1 MELVRAATEVFL
13 NKGYKRTQMADVTRA
28 MGLSAGAIYRYVES
42 KEALFDLVVRAGAG
56 MAVEASK
63 LDPPIRT
70 PGPAA
75 TLAFLRQTLQR
86 EGRIASLHAAPA
98 RPKVDDVAEELESIV
113 RELYAKT
120 MQFRVG
126 IKLLDRSALDW
137 PELAALW
144 SGHWR
149 AGLVNQLSRYL
160 DLRISQHLLFP
171 VPDTKA
177 WARFVIETVAFFALH
192 RHYDPFP
199 TPMSD
204 TTAEDT
210 VVRALVRATCGESHR
225 KRGK

>member
-1 MELVRAATEVFL
+1 MEAATQVFL
-13 NKGYKRTQMADVTRA
+13 NKGYKRTQMADITDA

-56 MAVEASK
+56 MQVEVSE
-63 LDPPIRT
+63 LRPPIAT
-70 PGPAA
+70 PRPGA
-75 TLAFLRQTLQR
+75 TLGFLRETLKR
-86 EGRIASLHAAPA
+86 EGRIASLHAALA
-98 RPKVDDVAEELESIV
+98 RPKVEDAAGEFESVV

-120 MQFRVG
+120 VQFRVG

-160 DLRISQHLLFP
+160 DLRISQHLLSP

-177 WARFVIETVAFFALH
+177 WGRFVIETVVFFALH

-199 TPMSD
+199 TPMTD
-204 TTAEDT
+204 AIAEDT
-210 VVRALVRATCGESHR
+210 AVRALIRATSGEVQR